1 MAGSIL
7 NSYLED
13 PPQPGE
19 HPSVEHIRASFTLSS
34 SVASVAHSFIPSYAR
49 TPEIVTSAPQG
60 NNDVTDVWVESASAS
75 GATFGVRTR
84 STTGL
89 AASNAASILLDIEV
103 RPDLS

>member
-13 PPQPGE
+13 PPLPGE

-34 SVASVAHSFIPSYAR
+34 SVASVTHSFIASYSG
-49 TPEIVTSAPQG
+49 TPEITAGPA
-60 NNDVTDVWVESASAS
+60 NHAIEVWVDSRTSTE
-75 GATFGVRTR
+75 ATFNAKTLHNAQ
-84 STTGL
+84 T
-89 AASNAASILLDIEV
+89 ASNQASIQVDFEV